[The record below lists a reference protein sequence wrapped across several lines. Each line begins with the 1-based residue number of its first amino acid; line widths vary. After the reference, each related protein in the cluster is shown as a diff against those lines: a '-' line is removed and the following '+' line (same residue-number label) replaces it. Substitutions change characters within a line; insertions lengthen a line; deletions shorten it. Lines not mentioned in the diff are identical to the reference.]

1 MLGDEIVL
9 EEKDVPASLLHSVNR
24 ASVRAMSWEHQ
35 EQKHNLIWNL
45 FTWCLS
51 NPPTQPL

>member
-1 MLGDEIVL
+1 MLADEIVL

-24 ASVRAMSWEHQ
+24 ASVRAVSWEHQ
-35 EQKHNLIWNL
+35 EQKQNLIWNL